1 MLNKRKGYLW
11 GLVLVLLCSLVF
23 ALPAL
28 AEDGEGDELGIMP
41 MGLTGK
47 VQWSDQKLVTEG
59 DIKVFIG
66 AKEVGGGAIMP
77 DGMFAVLAGK
87 DPEDNGKKLSFVVI
101 IGSKEYPAAALPE
114 DIVCAEGT
122 LKDNLV
128 LAIEKDKSSGGGG
141 GGGSDSDSAPAKPFA
156 APYGGT
162 YKGSIEVSLATTTN
176 GAVIYYTTD
185 GSNPKESA
193 TRKEYTE
200 PFKVGTTT
208 VVRAVAYKDNLFS
221 DILISAYTIKEPDA
235 AEPNGED
242 DPPATSDNNP
252 PAAGDAGGLVDM
264 KGHWAAL
271 TVQELVEKGIISGYE
286 DNTFRPD
293 NLINRA
299 ECSAILAR
307 ALNLNAGAATLDAFS
322 DSADVP
328 AWAKDPVAAA
338 VEASLLKGYPEADGS
353 TTFRPARQVT
363 RAELAVIL
371 SRVVVKELGE
381 QQPVAA
387 SFTDLEKIPTWALD
401 GINLAAEKG
410 LEQGYPDGTF
420 QPDKEVTR
428 AEAAAMIARLLGVLK
443 A

>member
-162 YKGSIEVSLATTTN
+162 YKGSIEVSLATTTS

-387 SFTDLEKIPTWALD
+387 SFTDLEKIPAWALD
-401 GINLAAEKG
+401 GINIAAEKG
-410 LEQGYPDGTF
+410 LVQGYPDGTF

>member
-387 SFTDLEKIPTWALD
+387 SFTDLEKIPAWALD
-401 GINLAAEKG
+401 GINIAAEKG
-410 LEQGYPDGTF
+410 LVQGYPDGTF

>member
-1 MLNKRKGYLW
+1 VLNKRKGYLW

-28 AEDGEGDELGIMP
+28 AEDGAEDELGIMP

-47 VQWSDQKLVTEG
+47 VQWTDQKLVTEG
-59 DIKVFIG
+59 DVKVFIG

-77 DGMFAVLAGK
+77 DGMFGVLAGK

-101 IGSKEYPAAALPE
+101 IGEKEYPAVALPE
-114 DIVCAEGT
+114 EIICAQGA
-122 LKDNLV
+122 LKDNVV
-128 LAIEKDKSSGGGG
+128 LAIEKDKTSGGGG

-162 YKGSIEVSLATTTN
+162 YKGSIEVSLATTTS

-185 GSNPKESA
+185 GSNPKESV

-208 VVRAVAYKDNLFS
+208 VVRAVAFKDSLSS
-221 DILISAYTIKEPDA
+221 DILISAYTITEPDA

-242 DPPATSDNNP
+242 DPPATGDDNP
-252 PAAGDAGGLVDM
+252 PAAGDDSGLVDM
-264 KGHWAAL
+264 KGHWAAQ
-271 TVQELVEKGIISGYE
+271 TVQELVDKGIISGYE

-307 ALNLNAGAATLDAFS
+307 ALELPAGAATLDAFS

-338 VEASLLKGYPEADGS
+338 VEAALLKGYPEADGS

-381 QQPVAA
+381 QQPAAA
-387 SFTDLEKIPTWALD
+387 SFADLEKIPAWALD
-401 GINLAAEKG
+401 GVNLAAEKG
-410 LEQGYPDGTF
+410 LVQGYPDGTF

>member
-1 MLNKRKGYLW
+1 
-11 GLVLVLLCSLVF
+11 
-23 ALPAL
+23 
-28 AEDGEGDELGIMP
+28 
-41 MGLTGK
+41 
-47 VQWSDQKLVTEG
+47 
-59 DIKVFIG
+59 
-66 AKEVGGGAIMP
+66 
-77 DGMFAVLAGK
+77 
-87 DPEDNGKKLSFVVI
+87 
-101 IGSKEYPAAALPE
+101 
-114 DIVCAEGT
+114 
-122 LKDNLV
+122 
-128 LAIEKDKSSGGGG
+128 
-141 GGGSDSDSAPAKPFA
+141 
-156 APYGGT
+156 
-162 YKGSIEVSLATTTN
+162 VSLATTTS

-208 VVRAVAYKDNLFS
+208 VVRAVAFKDSLSS
-221 DILISAYTIKEPDA
+221 DILISAYTITEPDA

-242 DPPATSDNNP
+242 DPPATGDDNP

-264 KGHWAAL
+264 KGHWAAQ
-271 TVQELVEKGIISGYE
+271 TVQELVEQGIISGYE

-307 ALNLNAGAATLDAFS
+307 ALNLSAGAATLDAFS

-338 VEASLLKGYPEADGS
+338 VEAALLKGYPEADGS

-381 QQPVAA
+381 QQPAAA
-387 SFTDLEKIPTWALD
+387 SFADLEKIPTWALD
-401 GINLAAEKG
+401 GINIAAEKG
-410 LEQGYPDGTF
+410 LVQGYPDGTF

-428 AEAAAMIARLLGVLK
+428 AEAAAMIARLLGAL
-443 A
+443 